1 MSAAGRRPNA
11 IYDGYVFDLD
21 GTLYVGEEPIQG
33 AAEVIAGLRAA
44 GARVAFLTNNPLEL
58 PIDYARKLRRLN
70 IPVADD
76 EVVSSTDALVRYL
89 EEHAPDAR
97 IFAIAEPLLISVLT
111 SANFRMTADPDRT
124 DVVVVSFDRSF
135 HYDKL
140 RTAFLAVRAGARI
153 VATNPD
159 PYCPSPDGGLPDC
172 GAILAALEVATGIR
186 AEAVVGKPS
195 ALMAAAVLD
204 HLGTEPSKT
213 LLVGDRLETDIRM
226 ARKAGMRA
234 ALVMTG
240 VTTVADLAATDERP
254 DLILQSVADLLL
266 AVAVEEVALL
276 PAKES
281 KKPKARAARAGLPFA
296 DDET

>member
-1 MSAAGRRPNA
+1 MSGSGRLPNKM
-11 IYDGYVFDLD
+11 YDGYVFDLD
-21 GTLYVGEEPIQG
+21 GTLYIGEEPIPG
-33 AAEVIAGLRAA
+33 AVEAIVGLRAA
-44 GARVAFLTNNPLEL
+44 GARVAFLTNKPLEL

-70 IPVADD
+70 IPAADD
-76 EVVSSTDALVRYL
+76 EVVSSTHALVRYL
-89 EEHAPDAR
+89 GQHAPGAR
-97 IFAIAEPLLISVLT
+97 IFAIAEPVLIGVLT
-111 SANFRMTADPDRT
+111 SAGFHMTADPDRT

-172 GAILAALEVATGIR
+172 GAILASLEVATGTR

-195 ALMAAAVLD
+195 AFMAAAVLER
-204 HLGTEPSKT
+204 LGTEASKT

-226 ARKAGMRA
+226 ARQAGMRA

-240 VTTVADLAATDERP
+240 VTSAADLDAANERP
-254 DLILQSVADLLL
+254 DFVLQSVADLRF
-266 AVAVEEVALL
+266 
-276 PAKES
+276 PA
-281 KKPKARAARAGLPFA
+281 A
-296 DDET
+296 

>member
-1 MSAAGRRPNA
+1 MSGAGRRPNVM
-11 IYDGYVFDLD
+11 YDGYVFDLD
-21 GTLYVGEEPIQG
+21 GTLYVGEKPIQG
-33 AAEVIAGLRAA
+33 AAEVVAGLRAA
-44 GARVAFLTNNPLEL
+44 GARVAFLTNKPLEL

-89 EEHAPDAR
+89 EEHAPGAW
-97 IFAIAEPLLISVLT
+97 IFAIAEPVVIGVLT
-111 SANFRMTADPDRT
+111 SAGFHMTTDPDRT

-135 HYDKL
+135 DYEKL
-140 RTAFLAVRAGARI
+140 RTGFLAVRAGARI

-172 GAILAALEVATGIR
+172 GAILAALEVATGTC

-195 ALMAAAVLD
+195 AFMAAAVLD
-204 HLGTEPSKT
+204 RLGSEASKT

-226 ARKAGMRA
+226 ARKAGMDA

-240 VTTVADLAATDERP
+240 VTTAADLDAADERP
-254 DLILQSVADLLL
+254 DFILRSVADLMNT
-266 AVAVEEVALL
+266 
-276 PAKES
+276 
-281 KKPKARAARAGLPFA
+281 AG
-296 DDET
+296 